1 MFMRIGFFVPCYV
14 DMLAPQVAISS
25 YELLKRFDLD
35 VTYIERATCCG
46 LPMTDM
52 GYERKACAIENNLVE
67 QLAGYDYIVIPSGIC
82 TDQIRYHLDS
92 VEKTPEVRRIL
103 ETTHD
108 IVDFLHDVLR
118 VKSLPWARFPHR
130 VALHNG
136 CHSLRFLHQA
146 RPSELMIPDFSKTE
160 ALLRLVEGCEVG
172 YATRRDECC
181 GFGGT
186 FAIWDESCAGQQG
199 LDKVSDYARNGFR
212 YVTSAD
218 FSCLLHQQCTA
229 RKYGVDIRTFYIAEI
244 LNGDAEKAIIKEGG
258 EK

>member
-82 TDQIRYHLDS
+82 TDQIRYHLD
-92 VEKTPEVRRIL
+92 
-103 ETTHD
+103 
-108 IVDFLHDVLR
+108 DVLR